1 MKLRKFTMYAE
12 NPGDV
17 DTDEDEEYQRALEE
31 AETNPTNAKAAARLM
46 DAEKK
51 RKKKML
57 EEAGNI

>member
-17 DTDEDEEYQRALEE
+17 DTDEDEEYQKALED
-31 AETNPTNAKAAARLM
+31 AETNPTNAQAAARLM

>member
-17 DTDEDEEYQRALEE
+17 DTDEDEEYQKALED
-31 AETNPTNAKAAARLM
+31 AETNPTNAQAAARLI